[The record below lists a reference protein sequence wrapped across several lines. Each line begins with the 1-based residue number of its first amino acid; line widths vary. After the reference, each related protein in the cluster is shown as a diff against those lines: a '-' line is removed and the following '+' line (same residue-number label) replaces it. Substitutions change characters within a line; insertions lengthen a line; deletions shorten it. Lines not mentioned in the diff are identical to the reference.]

1 MIILYRAAT
10 VDEVHEIVLVNKYWE
25 LYESMYIKI

>member
-10 VDEVHEIVLVNKYWE
+10 VDEIVEITLVNKYWE

>member
-10 VDEVHEIVLVNKYWE
+10 VDEILEITLVNKYWE
-25 LYESMYIKI
+25 LYESMYTV